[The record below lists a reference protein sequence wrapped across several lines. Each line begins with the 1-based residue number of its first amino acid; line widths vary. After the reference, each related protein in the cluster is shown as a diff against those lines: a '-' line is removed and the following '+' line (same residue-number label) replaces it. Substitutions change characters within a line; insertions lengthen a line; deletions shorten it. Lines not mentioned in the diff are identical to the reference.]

1 MRTSAF
7 LIALLGL
14 FALAFAPG
22 IASAAE
28 QGQDLAGVLASRA
41 ALRAAAVSGPL
52 INVTPAS
59 HDFGRVNVGSTTSSF
74 VFTVSN
80 TGDATLNISAVNHS
94 GPGFSAVLGS
104 MTIPVGGSTTLTS
117 AYTPSGSGPQSD
129 NITLVS
135 NATNGNFSV
144 LATGRANNPPV
155 FTPALN
161 SSYTAPAFLSFTLT
175 ANATDPEAD
184 ALSWSINS
192 TPPLPVGATF
202 DGTNGTLSWT
212 PGAAD
217 AGNYAVTIT
226 VTDGLASTPGSFTL
240 QVTANNRPPVANAGG
255 PYSGVT
261 GVPITLNGGGST
273 DPDAGQTL
281 TYAWNFG
288 DGSTGSGVTPVHIYT
303 HSGDFIIG
311 LVVTD
316 NGNPP
321 LSSSATS
328 TVRIVDFVPVVVV
341 QAPSHA
347 DTLFS
352 GSQATIGLES
362 YTRPLTEID
371 PNSVVVSTTYPNAG
385 TVSSVSLASR
395 RGFLIGDVNGNLF
408 YDLDYYFKWKILRP
422 LVSNVPNGTR
432 ITLVFSA
439 VTFGDHLPVRGTIS
453 LIKQNGGP
461 TAAGIH
467 DIVAV
472 SSTATQNPFRQ
483 ETAIRYTVPGAG
495 PVAIRVFS
503 VYGQLV
509 RTLRQEG
516 GNPGTY
522 EVRWDGK
529 DNQGRPAPSGIY
541 FVNVQQGF
549 MHSTT
554 RLVLTR

>member
-7 LIALLGL
+7 LIVLLGL

-28 QGQDLAGVLASRA
+28 QGQDLAGVLASSA
-41 ALRAAAVSGPL
+41 AVRAAAVSGPL

-59 HDFGRVNVGSTTSSF
+59 HDFGRANVGTPTGSF

-80 TGDATLNISAVNHS
+80 TGDAALNISAVNHS
-94 GPGFSAVLGS
+94 APGFSAVLGS
-104 MTIPVGGSTTLTS
+104 TTIPVGGSTTLTS

-135 NATNGNFSV
+135 DATNGSFIV
-144 LATGRANNPPV
+144 LASGRANNAPV

-161 SSYTAPAFLSFTLT
+161 SDYTAPAFLSFTL
-175 ANATDPEAD
+175 AASATDPEGD
-184 ALSWSINS
+184 ALSWSIHS
-192 TPPLPVGATF
+192 TPALPVGATF
-202 DGTNGTLSWT
+202 DGANGTLSWT
-212 PGAAD
+212 PGTSD

-240 QVTANNRPPVANAGG
+240 HVTANNRPPVANAGG
-255 PYSGVT
+255 PYSAVT
-261 GVPITLNGGGST
+261 GVPLTLNGGGSS

-281 TYAWNFG
+281 SYAWNFG

-303 HSGDFIIG
+303 HSGDFIVG

-321 LSSSATS
+321 LSANVTT
-328 TVRIVDFVPVVVV
+328 TVRVVDFVPVVVV
-341 QAPSHA
+341 QPPSHA

-352 GSQATIGLES
+352 ASFGAFGLES
-362 YTRPLTEID
+362 FTRPLTDIN
-371 PNSVVVSTTYPNAG
+371 PNSVIVSTTFPNAG
-385 TVSSVSLASR
+385 TVSQISLASL
-395 RGFLIGDVNGNLF
+395 RGFIIGDINGNLF
-408 YDLDYYFKWKILRP
+408 YDLDYFFKWKILRP
-422 LVSNVPNGTR
+422 LVSKVPNGSR
-432 ITLVFSA
+432 ITLVFTA
-439 VTFGDHLPVRGTIS
+439 VTFGDHLPVRGTID

-461 TAAGIH
+461 TAAGIQ

-483 ETAIRYTVPGAG
+483 ETAIRYAVPGAG

-541 FVNVQQGF
+541 FVNVEQGF